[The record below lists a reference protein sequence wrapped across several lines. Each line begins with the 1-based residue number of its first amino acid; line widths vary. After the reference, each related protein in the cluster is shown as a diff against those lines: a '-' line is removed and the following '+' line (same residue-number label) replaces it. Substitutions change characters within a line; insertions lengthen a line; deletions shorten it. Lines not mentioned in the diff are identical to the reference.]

1 METLKKDWKEVRYV
15 GWESSMS
22 PIIEREEKTMQ
33 YHVAWDKDNE
43 RGWFEV
49 YELPEFKSSVSVDPG
64 SLKCV

>member
-1 METLKKDWKEVRYV
+1 
-15 GWESSMS
+15 MS

-49 YELPEFKSSVSVDPG
+49 YDDESGGEDYYGERKHSCIWCIPLWRCCMNSS
-64 SLKCV
+64 